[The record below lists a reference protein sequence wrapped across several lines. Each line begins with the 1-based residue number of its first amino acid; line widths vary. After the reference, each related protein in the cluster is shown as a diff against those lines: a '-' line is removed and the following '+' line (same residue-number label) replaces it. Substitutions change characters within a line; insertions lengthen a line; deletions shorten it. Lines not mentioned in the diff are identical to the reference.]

1 MPDLVRE
8 VPGNTVH
15 ASSVVPT
22 PEPVMQPSWP
32 ERVGNAKRGLIIAT
46 IAGLFF
52 AFIGPLGTGEAP
64 LWRRLGY
71 WMLVMETGALIGIG
85 ASTGI
90 HMWGRLRAHRVAE
103 GALTSAMIAVPLS
116 VVVLAANT
124 LFFEVPI
131 PSLIELLA
139 VAGVVFVVSA
149 LITAINYAT
158 APSAPAIVVEIVAA
172 PPTVEGP
179 SRFME
184 RLPMRLRHARLIA
197 IEAEDHYLRVH
208 TDAGSELLLMRLA
221 DAVAELSD
229 ISGART
235 HRSWWVARDGVVE
248 VENRQ
253 GRTMLM
259 LCGGVTAPVSRTA
272 KAQLSAQGWF
282 G

>member
-1 MPDLVRE
+1 MRKMPEIVRE

-15 ASSVVPT
+15 ASPVVLPAG
-22 PEPVMQPSWP
+22 PEAR
-32 ERVGNAKRGLIIAT
+32 ERIGNAKRGLIIAT

-52 AFIGPLGTGEAP
+52 AFIGPLGTNEAP
-64 LWRRLGY
+64 LLRRLGY

-85 ASTGI
+85 VSTGV
-90 HMWGRLRAHRVAE
+90 HLWGKLRSKPVAE
-103 GALTSAMIAVPLS
+103 GALISALIAVPLS

-124 LFFEVPI
+124 LFFEVPL
-131 PSLIELLA
+131 PTLIDLLS

-149 LITAINYAT
+149 LITTINYAT
-158 APSAPAIVVEIVAA
+158 APSPPAVIVEIVAA
-172 PPTVEGP
+172 PEQVASPP
-179 SRFME
+179 RFME

-221 DAVAELSD
+221 DAVAELGD
-229 ISGART
+229 IAGART

-253 GRTMLM
+253 GRMTLM
-259 LCGGVTAPVSRTA
+259 LSGGVSAPVSRTA
-272 KAQLSAQGWF
+272 KAALSAQGWF